1 MADLKLDPKFF
12 KIIQEKVDAG
22 LYDDADDV
30 MESAIDLLD
39 QEERRL
45 EWLRAELQI
54 GLDQLDRG
62 EGILV
67 DDLDAFFDMIKL
79 RAAERNAAGLPIKDA
94 VKP

>member
-1 MADLKLDPKFF
+1 MADLKLNPKFF

-79 RAAERNAAGLPIKDA
+79 RAAERNAARLPIKDA